1 MAKWIAGRGSFK
13 YLEPEDDRSQTEQS
27 VAKIGVTATE
37 TITVFATATVTSTK
51 ELEVISTI
59 IPTPGPSFC
68 DACGPD
74 DSLCAEYGEHNL
86 AKSRLYEGTN
96 FRFHRV
102 IKQALAGEPVKIGVL
117 GGSVTKGHG
126 LRTQS
131 DNWTNK
137 FLEAWKGLFP
147 NSQTELYNGAVPATG
162 SDYLSVCFGEHLDED
177 VDLVLIELAIN
188 DQRLESNANA
198 YEWLLRGVLEL
209 PKRPA
214 VINLQTMTLL
224 FEQISMGG
232 DLHIRFLRAILCIR
246 NFLVPYILKHA
257 ELDEYYFCKNKEG
270 TDWRHVDV
278 HGHKVMADILIAY
291 TQRQICAVEMGK
303 SRLQKADLKINEQLP
318 KMEDLDDIPRI
329 RLLQKYDRDTVL
341 EKFSPTC
348 QSVRTTKHPLTPIE
362 NQGWTIWTFKGRL
375 DKPYLVAKN
384 PGDFVKF
391 EVLVG
396 TMRRVRITY
405 LKSKTFGLGDVWC
418 WLDDDRAKGTKVS
431 GWWNKENLNI
441 ARQSYYFRV
450 IVLSEN
456 AEPGKHTVTCEIM
469 QETSDPG
476 KGHEF
481 RLIAVDA
488 A

>member
-1 MAKWIAGRGSFK
+1 MS
-13 YLEPEDDRSQTEQS
+13 
-27 VAKIGVTATE
+27 
-37 TITVFATATVTSTK
+37 TIT
-51 ELEVISTI
+51 
-59 IPTPGPSFC
+59 PTPVLPGPSFC
-68 DACGPD
+68 DTCGPD
-74 DSLCAEYGEHNL
+74 DSLCTEYGEHNL

-126 LRTQS
+126 IRTPS

-137 FLEAWKGLFP
+137 FLKAWKSFFP

-214 VINLQTMTLL
+214 VINLQPP
-224 FEQISMGG
+224 
-232 DLHIRFLRAILCIR
+232 R
-246 NFLVPYILKHA
+246 NIM
-257 ELDEYYFCKNKEG
+257 
-270 TDWRHVDV
+270 VDV

-291 TQRQICAVEMGK
+291 TQRQICAMEMGR
-303 SRLQKADLKINEQLP
+303 SRLQRADLKINKQLP

-362 NQGWTIWTFKGRL
+362 NQGWTIWTFKGHN

-391 EVLVG
+391 EVVVG

-418 WLDDDRAKGTKVS
+418 WLNNDRAKGTKVS
-431 GWWNKENLNI
+431 GWWNKEN
-441 ARQSYYFRV
+441 F
-450 IVLSEN
+450 
-456 AEPGKHTVTCEIM
+456 
-469 QETSDPG
+469 
-476 KGHEF
+476 
-481 RLIAVDA
+481 
-488 A
+488 

>member
-1 MAKWIAGRGSFK
+1 MV
-13 YLEPEDDRSQTEQS
+13 YEPNRTTGQTS
-27 VAKIGVTATE
+27 
-37 TITVFATATVTSTK
+37 
-51 ELEVISTI
+51 
-59 IPTPGPSFC
+59 
-68 DACGPD
+68 
-74 DSLCAEYGEHNL
+74 
-86 AKSRLYEGTN
+86 
-96 FRFHRV
+96 
-102 IKQALAGEPVKIGVL
+102 
-117 GGSVTKGHG
+117 
-126 LRTQS
+126 
-131 DNWTNK
+131 

-214 VINLQTMTLL
+214 VINLQVTSAQYYDTP
-224 FEQISMGG
+224 
-232 DLHIRFLRAILCIR
+232 ILSIR

-318 KMEDLDDIPRI
+318 KMEDLDDIPR
-329 RLLQKYDRDTVL
+329 KYDRDTVL

-362 NQGWTIWTFKGRL
+362 NQGWYVSTSATIIIISHCSYLFGRTIWTFKGRL

-441 ARQSYYFRV
+441 ARV

-476 KGHEF
+476 KGT
-481 RLIAVDA
+481 
-488 A
+488 